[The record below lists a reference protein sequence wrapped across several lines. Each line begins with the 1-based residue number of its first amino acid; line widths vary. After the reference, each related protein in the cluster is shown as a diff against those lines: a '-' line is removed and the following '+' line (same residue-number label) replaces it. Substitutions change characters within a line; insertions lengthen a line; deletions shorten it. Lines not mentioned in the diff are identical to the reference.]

1 MNTADWRPVVRVCVV
16 LLFSCASAQPRAA
29 LAQARAAAPSVSA
42 ARPNIVVI
50 LADDLGYGDLGV
62 QGHPTIRTPRIDQL
76 AAAGARM
83 TVFYAAPSCSPSR
96 YQFLTGR
103 YSNRGGIGGA
113 LMPESKIG
121 LAREEVSLADLAK
134 SAGYRTA
141 AIGKWHLGT
150 LPGFRPTE
158 HGFDSYFGLLYSND
172 MIRPWVQTDV
182 PLRLFRDTGE
192 LPGEVDVA
200 TLTERYTEEAVAFI
214 RQNRGR
220 PFLLY
225 LAHSMPH
232 VPLGVTPRFAG
243 KSAAGRYGDVIEM
256 IDWSTGAVLDALRDA
271 GVADRTLVVFTSDNG
286 PWAEMPPRMLTDPRV
301 VRTDA
306 GTAGLL
312 RGSKASTWEGGVR
325 VPFVARWPGRIPS
338 GVVTP
343 AMGAA
348 VDLLPTIARA
358 IGAALPDGRALD
370 GRDLL
375 PVLTGADRA
384 GRAEFLYLNGMAL
397 EAARDGRWKL
407 KLNPQAGGKTA
418 VELYDLV
425 NDPGERWDVAGAE
438 PDTVRRL
445 SERMLAYSRETGA
458 KLPEGVLDRK

>member
-1 MNTADWRPVVRVCVV
+1 MNTHDPRLVLPICLV
-16 LLFSCASAQPRAA
+16 LLLAAAVAVPRAA
-29 LAQARAAAPSVSA
+29 QAPAQGAAPSASA
-42 ARPNIVVI
+42 ARPNVVFI

-62 QGHPTIRTPRIDQL
+62 QGHPTIRTPRIDWL
-76 AAAGARM
+76 AAEGARM

-103 YSNRGGIGGA
+103 YSNRGGISGA
-113 LMPESKIG
+113 LMPESKTG
-121 LAREEVSLADLAK
+121 LSREEVTIADIAK
-134 SAGYRTA
+134 SGGYRTA

-182 PLRLFRDTGE
+182 PLRLFRNTDE
-192 LPGEVDVA
+192 LPGEVDVSR
-200 TLTERYTEEAVAFI
+200 LTERYTEEAVAFI
-214 RQNRGR
+214 RQNRER

-232 VPLGVTPRFAG
+232 VPLGVPPRFAG

-271 GVADRTLVVFTSDNG
+271 GVADRTLVVFASDNG

-325 VPFVARWPGRIPS
+325 VPFVARWAGQIPA
-338 GVVTP
+338 GIVTP

-348 VDLLPTIARA
+348 VDLLPTVARA
-358 IGAALPDGRALD
+358 IGAPLPDGRTLD

-375 PVLTGADRA
+375 PVLTGADRT
-384 GRAEFLYLNGMAL
+384 GRVEFLYLNGIAL

-407 KLNPQAGGKTA
+407 RLNPHPGGETA

-425 NDPGERWDVAGAE
+425 NDPGERWDVAAQQ
-438 PDTVRRL
+438 PDIVRRL

-458 KLPEGVLDRK
+458 KLPEGVMGRK